1 MSSDYRQSLLDGL
14 TQQELTLADD
24 AIDRLL
30 AYHGLLMKWNKAY
43 NLTSVREPEAMI
55 SRHLLDSLSVLP
67 YIQPASLLDVGT
79 GPGLPG
85 MVLALVQPE
94 LPVTLLDSNG
104 KKTRFLTQVKMEL
117 SLSNVQVVHSRLEQ
131 WQPGHGFAQI
141 SSRAFATLAEMVA
154 KSAHLLEPGG
164 RFLAMKGLYPHDEIA
179 ALPPGYLLTA
189 VHTLQVPGTEG
200 ARHLVELS
208 AQPQ

>member
-1 MSSDYRQSLLDGL
+1 MSADYRSVLLKGL
-14 TQQELTLADD
+14 AQQGLTLAED
-24 AIDRLL
+24 AIERLL
-30 AYHGLLMKWNKAY
+30 AYHGLLAKWNRAY
-43 NLTSVREPEAMI
+43 NLTSVRDPQAMI
-55 SRHLLDSLSVLP
+55 ARHLLDSLSVLP
-67 YIQPASLLDVGT
+67 FVRPASLLDVGT

-85 MVLALVQPE
+85 MVLALVQPDH
-94 LPVTLLDSNG
+94 PVTLLDSNG

-117 SLSNVQVVHSRLEQ
+117 GLTQVEVVHSRLEQ

-141 SSRAFATLAEMVA
+141 TSRAFATLAEMVA
-154 KSAHLLEPGG
+154 KSAHLLAPGG

-179 ALPPGYLLTA
+179 ALPPGYRVEA
-189 VHTLQVPGTEG
+189 VHTLQVPGTDG